1 MASCSDVV
9 CRLRGPITAVMAL
22 EHVLRGEQN
31 AGPKRAESAPGGC
44 DEAAGAARIEVFP
57 SLDAYHEPLLRVE
70 AAPTP
75 R

>member
-1 MASCSDVV
+1 
-9 CRLRGPITAVMAL
+9 MAL

-57 SLDAYHEPLLRVE
+57 SLDAYHEPLLPVE